1 MSKAFHDRTAIV
13 TGAAQGIGFQICNEL
28 LENGAN
34 LVINDVDN
42 ELLESAQN
50 KLSNHQ
56 QKVKLVPGDA
66 GNKMVVDKLVETA
79 INTFGSLDI
88 VVANAGITIP
98 GTFLEFKETDLRK
111 MLDLNLIGSF
121 LLAQAGAKQM
131 VNQKKGGR
139 ILFLSSVTGIQA
151 IKGTEGYG
159 MTKAALKMLARTLG
173 VELGPVGITVNCI
186 APGATAT
193 ERTLKQPGYSEGW
206 GKLIPTR
213 RPATPQDIAKASL
226 YFLGPHA
233 DQVTG
238 QTLVID
244 GGWTLT
250 GPLPDEI

>member
-1 MSKAFHDRTAIV
+1 MSLMFDNKTAIV
-13 TGAAQGIGFQICNEL
+13 TGAAQGIGFRICSEL

-34 LVINDVDN
+34 LVINDVDDD
-42 ELLESAQN
+42 LLQSAMTKLGNPTN
-50 KLSNHQ
+50 KIQ
-56 QKVKLVPGDA
+56 LVSGDA
-66 GNKMVVDKLVETA
+66 GNKTIVDQLVTTA
-79 INTFGSLDI
+79 IDTFGALHM

-98 GTFLEFKETDLRK
+98 GPFLEFSETDLRK
-111 MLDLNLIGSF
+111 MFDLNLVGSF
-121 LLAQAGAKQM
+121 LLAQAGAREM
-131 VNQKKGGR
+131 TLQKNGGR

-173 VELGPVGITVNCI
+173 VELGPHGITVNCV
-186 APGATAT
+186 APGATET
-193 ERTLKQPGYSEGW
+193 ERTLEQPGYAEGW
-206 GKLIPTR
+206 GELIPTR
-213 RPATPQDIAKASL
+213 RPATPHDIAKACL

-238 QTLVID
+238 QTLVVD

>member
-1 MSKAFHDRTAIV
+1 MQP
-13 TGAAQGIGFQICNEL
+13 QGIGFRICTEL

-34 LVINDVDN
+34 LVINDVDS
-42 ELLESAQN
+42 ELLESAHH
-50 KLSNHQ
+50 KLGDA

-66 GNKMVVDKLVETA
+66 GKNIVVDKLVETA
-79 INTFGSLDI
+79 VNTFGGLDI

-98 GTFLEFKETDLRK
+98 GTFLEFKELDLRK
-111 MLDLNLIGSF
+111 MLDLNLVGSF

-131 VNQKKGGR
+131 VSQKRGGR

-173 VELGPVGITVNCI
+173 VELGPSGITVNCI

-193 ERTLKQPGYSEGW
+193 ERTQKQPGYSEGW

-213 RPATPQDIAKASL
+213 RPATPQDIAQASL
-226 YFLGPHA
+226 YFSRTPYGSGHRA
-233 DQVTG
+233 NIG
-238 QTLVID
+238 N
-244 GGWTLT
+244 
-250 GPLPDEI
+250 

>member
-1 MSKAFHDRTAIV
+1 MSSLFEHKTAII
-13 TGAAQGIGFQICNEL
+13 TGAAQGIGYRICSEL

-34 LVINDVDN
+34 LVINDLDK
-42 ELLESAQN
+42 ELLESARI
-50 KLSNHQ
+50 KLGDHK
-56 QKVKLVPGDA
+56 QKIQVVSGDA
-66 GNKMVVDKLVETA
+66 GKKIVVDKLAATA
-79 INTFGSLDI
+79 VSTFGGLDM

-98 GTFLEFKETDLRK
+98 GTFLEFQESDLRE
-111 MLDLNLIGSF
+111 MFDLNLVGSF
-121 LLAQAGAKQM
+121 LLAQAGARQMIKQ
-131 VNQKKGGR
+131 NRGGR

-151 IKGTEGYG
+151 VKGTEGYG

-173 VELGPVGITVNCI
+173 VELGPSGITVNCI
-186 APGATAT
+186 APGATET
-193 ERTLKQPGYSEGW
+193 ERTLNQPGYSEGW

-213 RPATPQDIAKASL
+213 RPATPTDIAKASL
-226 YFLGPHA
+226 YFLGPHT